1 VLPKNKAKLGK
12 NFNEERE
19 FMSKEGISV
28 AFSQY
33 PPPPPQT
40 WFWKKKNP

>member
-19 FMSKEGISV
+19 FMSKEGINV

-33 PPPPPQT
+33 PPSKLG
-40 WFWKKKNP
+40 FGKKNIP